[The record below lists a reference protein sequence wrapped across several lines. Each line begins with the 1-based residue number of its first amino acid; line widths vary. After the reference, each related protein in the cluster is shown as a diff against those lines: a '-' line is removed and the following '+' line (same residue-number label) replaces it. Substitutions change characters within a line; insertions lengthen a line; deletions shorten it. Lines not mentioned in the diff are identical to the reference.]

1 MQQASWLGKG
11 KIMVKRIF
19 KTEVEDFTISTIS
32 CQEGFTPEHDY
43 LEFEVAVFKG
53 DSILVLNERFQ

>member
-1 MQQASWLGKG
+1 
-11 KIMVKRIF
+11 MVKRIF

-32 CQEGFTPEHDY
+32 CQEGFSPEHDY

-53 DSILVLNERFQ
+53 GLLSNEKHNQM